1 MVDITIVFMGFKNQ
15 FITEGGT
22 ILYIPF
28 LNTLEAPLDAAV
40 ASAPG
45 PTEPAWFP
53 SLVYG
58 RRPHLPHSSSSFLAI
73 FTASKNMVS
82 VTSQTFRSPHHQ
94 SWTSASTTRH
104 GFQATVQRPRA
115 PTVCPPK
122 NQIAADRSIKSQSLL
137 HQNPSQCPSPTK

>member
-28 LNTLEAPLDAAV
+28 LITLEA
-40 ASAPG
+40 
-45 PTEPAWFP
+45 
-53 SLVYG
+53 YG

-82 VTSQTFRSPHHQ
+82 VTSETFRSPHHQ
-94 SWTSASTTRH
+94 SWTSASTMRH

-115 PTVCPPK
+115 PTVCPPE

-137 HQNPSQCPSPTK
+137 RQNPSQCPSPTT